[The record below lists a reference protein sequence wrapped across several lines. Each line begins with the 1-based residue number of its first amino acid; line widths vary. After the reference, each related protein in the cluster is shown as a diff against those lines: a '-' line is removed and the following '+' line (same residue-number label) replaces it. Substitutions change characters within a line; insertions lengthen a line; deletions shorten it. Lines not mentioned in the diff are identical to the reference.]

1 VVGTEKAARGR
12 VVEVYIDYVAE
23 LQRLSQRWARELADL
38 QKDAVEIS
46 SECDGVDFDGA
57 LQVYEW
63 EM

>member
-1 VVGTEKAARGR
+1 MVGTGKAARGR

-23 LQRLSQRWARELADL
+23 LWRLSQRWTRELADL

-46 SECDGVDFDGA
+46 SECDGVDFDGTPE
-57 LQVYEW
+57 VREW